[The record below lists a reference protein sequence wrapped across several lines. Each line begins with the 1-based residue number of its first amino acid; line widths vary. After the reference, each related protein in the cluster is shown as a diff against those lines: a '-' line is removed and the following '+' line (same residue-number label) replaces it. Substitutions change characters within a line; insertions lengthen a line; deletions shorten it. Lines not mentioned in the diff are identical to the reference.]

1 MLLLKSKMSRKGFQ
15 YLKTYQTRFYGSG
28 VNPQIM
34 SESKIDK
41 EKSVFQQQKIKK
53 DDQML
58 SNPFSHIEQSMGISP
73 IFDSS
78 LKDISD
84 SIKVQRTSDDKK
96 QALTFEDIP
105 GPHAVRYIANIWKYI
120 PAAGTQLTR
129 SFMIN
134 VLSAGTYKY
143 RFIANINLKDR

>member
-1 MLLLKSKMSRKGFQ
+1 MLLLKSKTSRKGFQ
-15 YLKTYQTRFYGSG
+15 YLKTYQTRLHGTG

-34 SESKIDK
+34 SESLKIDK
-41 EKSVFQQQKIKK
+41 DKSVFQQQKLKK
-53 DDQML
+53 DDQMS

-73 IFDSS
+73 IFDSD

-84 SIKVQRTSDDKK
+84 SIKVQSKSGDIKK
-96 QALTFEDIP
+96 ETLAFEDVP

-134 VLSAGTYKY
+134 VLSAGTYY
-143 RFIANINLKDR
+143 

>member
-1 MLLLKSKMSRKGFQ
+1 MLLLKSKMPRKGFQ
-15 YLKTYQTRFYGSG
+15 YLKTYQTRLYGTG

-34 SESKIDK
+34 SDSLKIDK
-41 EKSVFQQQKIKK
+41 DKSVFQQQKLKK
-53 DDQML
+53 DDQVL

-84 SIKVQRTSDDKK
+84 SMKVQSNSGDIKK
-96 QALTFEDIP
+96 QALTFEDVP

-143 RFIANINLKDR
+143 RLILNNFM